1 MFADAVQ
8 DAVRILDARR
18 RQEDD
23 EIMIAASLQVVEF
36 NAARAGPL

>member
-18 RQEDD
+18 QEDD
-23 EIMIAASLQVVEF
+23 EIMIAASLQVLEF

>member
-36 NAARAGPL
+36 NAAQAGPL